1 MVMNAA
7 VPQTKESRFYAGL
20 YLRTRNRTR
29 FWGWGQPE
37 LNETQ
42 SEKLHE
48 AQNQAPN
55 GTQREARKEGE
66 ADRPWA
72 SLAEWLRQAHSSTF
86 AQNSS
91 VPPES
96 NSAGKAQEAGRA
108 LPAQQRAPAASP
120 GEKRKLRFVWDRKF
134 IGFVIR

>member
-1 MVMNAA
+1 MSTA
-7 VPQTKESRFYAGL
+7 VPQTKESKFYAGL
-20 YLRTRNRTR
+20 YLRTRTGAR
-29 FWGWGQPE
+29 FWGWGKPA

-42 SEKLHE
+42 S
-48 AQNQAPN
+48 QAPN
-55 GTQREARKEGE
+55 LSPREAPKQAE

-72 SLAEWLRQAHSSTF
+72 SLAEWLRLAHSSTF

-96 NSAGKAQEAGRA
+96 SSAGKAQEAERTS
-108 LPAQQRAPAASP
+108 PAQKPAPPATPDA
-120 GEKRKLRFVWDRKF
+120 KRKLRFVWDRKF